1 MALGDYTKTTYN
13 SGSAPGI
20 SATRLNNNEDKTKEL
35 DAETVSIQ
43 QSNAYRS
50 LEITKLRM
58 ELVLTQLNSIGF
70 YDLFDTLDDV
80 NVPYTNAT
88 VDTTALDVTFLSE
101 IYNLTVVS
109 DVTSSAAVTT
119 KETATVG
126 DRISDTN
133 AITGVVDN
141 SINYDIANGSYDSVS
156 FSVASQDTTPLSIA
170 FNNDGSKLFMV
181 GGSSDS
187 IYQYSTGEAFVL
199 TGMSYDSVSFSV
211 GGQDTVPKSIAFNND
226 GTKLF
231 MLGNSSNTIHQ
242 YSLPTPFVLTGMSYD
257 SVSFNVASQ
266 DTGPNSIEFNNDGS
280 KMFMLGS
287 SSDTIHQYSLPTP
300 FVLTGMS
307 YDSVS
312 FSVGGQDTIP
322 YSIVFN
328 NDGTKLFMLGNSSNT
343 IYQYSLSTPFVLTGM
358 SYDSVSFNVASQDT
372 IPYSIVFNNDGS
384 KMFMLGSSSDSI
396 HQYSTGEAF
405 FDLTLTLPITA
416 LADDILEI
424 YPNAYPYDTLTMDSQ
439 QFAVTAGNALVKLYT
454 DDINNPLDLKY
465 QVYINDVE
473 CTLIETLDYELT
485 YELPN
490 VNNNTIVLKVN
501 GKDGVILDDLL
512 VAIS

>member
-170 FNNDGSKLFMV
+170 FNNDGTKLFMV
-181 GGSSDS
+181 GNSSDS
-187 IYQYSTGEAFVL
+187 IHQYSLPTPFVL

-231 MLGNSSNTIHQ
+231 MLGNSSN
-242 YSLPTPFVLTGMSYD
+242 
-257 SVSFNVASQ
+257 
-266 DTGPNSIEFNNDGS
+266 
-280 KMFMLGS
+280 
-287 SSDTIHQYSLPTP
+287 TIHQYSLPTP

-372 IPYSIVFNNDGS
+372 IPYSIAFNNDGS
-384 KMFMLGSSSDSI
+384 KMFMLGGSSDSI
-396 HQYSTGEAF
+396 YQYSTGEAF
-405 FDLTLTLPITA
+405 FDLTLTSPITA